1 MKKTMVLFGVVAL
14 VILSSGLWI
23 VSYSDSFSPM
33 DFVQFGVILILV
45 GFGLF
50 LAIKRAGS
58 VRRGEP
64 AEDEL
69 SKKMLQKTAAISYY
83 ISLYL
88 WVFLIW
94 LKDRVQ
100 FDTEELLG
108 TGILAMAVIYGI
120 TWLVLYVRGFRN
132 DE

>member
-1 MKKTMVLFGVVAL
+1 MKKNAILFLVIAL
-14 VILSSGLWI
+14 VLVSSGIWLYN
-23 VSYSDSFSPM
+23 SYGQFSIT
-33 DFVQFGVILILV
+33 DLLQFGIVLILV

-50 LAIKRAGS
+50 IAIKRAGS
-58 VRRGEP
+58 ARRGEP

-69 SKKMLQKTAAISYY
+69 TKKILQKTAAISYY

-94 LKDRVQ
+94 LKDRVK

-108 TGILAMAVIYGI
+108 SGILMMGMIFGI
-120 TWLVLYVRGFRN
+120 TWLVLHFKGIK
-132 DE
+132 DDQ